1 MHYRDTLIVSPDAS
15 FKSILVWLR
24 FATILSQVW
33 KFGCTRLVGR
43 PLCESHGEVC
53 CLEPKLSELRSFQS
67 SANGANSQSEAV
79 DTPNIERVSLNIF
92 GDVAFATN

>member
-43 PLCESHGEVC
+43 PLCESMVKFVVWSRS
-53 CLEPKLSELRSFQS
+53 CL
-67 SANGANSQSEAV
+67 N
-79 DTPNIERVSLNIF
+79 F
-92 GDVAFATN
+92 GDFRVLQTAPIRNQKLWTHLISRG